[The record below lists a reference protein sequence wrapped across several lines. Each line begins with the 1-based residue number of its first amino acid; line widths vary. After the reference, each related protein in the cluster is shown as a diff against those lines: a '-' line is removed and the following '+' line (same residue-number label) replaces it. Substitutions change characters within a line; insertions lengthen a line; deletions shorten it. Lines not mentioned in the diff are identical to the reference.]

1 MLVYAPT
8 ESPLG
13 ENWSNPYS
21 AMGDERLDE
30 RATALTSKT
39 KDISF
44 LQIKGEVERQNSHG
58 YLSAE
63 DYPLLKFYMVMAVVY
78 LVIDA
83 IWVSLCI
90 KHYAHMILLH
100 HFLSMILL
108 TQTVQ
113 SLFQVIEYTIMNK
126 YGTLLFSFIF
136 ISLLFSVMR
145 NTFGRVLTLLVSLGT
160 GITRP

>member
-1 MLVYAPT
+1 MRAAARRAP
-8 ESPLG
+8 
-13 ENWSNPYS
+13 
-21 AMGDERLDE
+21 R
-30 RATALTSKT
+30 RASCACTQNLYI
-39 KDISF
+39 IS
-44 LQIKGEVERQNSHG
+44 SC
-58 YLSAE
+58 AAA
-63 DYPLLKFYMVMAVVY
+63 AVGP
-78 LVIDA
+78 
-83 IWVSLCI
+83 
-90 KHYAHMILLH
+90 LLH